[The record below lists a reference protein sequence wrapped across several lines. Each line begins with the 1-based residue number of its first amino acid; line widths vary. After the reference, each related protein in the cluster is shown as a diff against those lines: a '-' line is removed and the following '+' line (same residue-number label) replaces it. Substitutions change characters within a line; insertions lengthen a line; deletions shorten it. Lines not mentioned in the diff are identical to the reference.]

1 MPFVPGMRA
10 NPPPAYP
17 AANDSRLP
25 CVVMLTFISGNTNK
39 VRECERL
46 LGATLAYASLP
57 LDEIQSIDPLP
68 VVEHKARLAYAALNR
83 PVLVEDT
90 GLAFAAWNGLPG
102 ALIKWFL
109 GSVGTEGL
117 CRLMRAETNRAATAT
132 TLLGYCDGENLRTFA
147 GTVQGSVPDQPR
159 GTRGFGWD
167 AIFQPEA
174 SDRTFAEMSA
184 AEKDRFSMRR
194 KALEAFRS
202 SGLLAG

>member
-10 NPPPAYP
+10 NPPPEYP

-25 CVVMLTFISGNTNK
+25 YVVMLTFISGNTNK

-46 LGATLAYASLP
+46 LGATLAYTSLP

-109 GSVGTEGL
+109 SSLGTEGL
-117 CRLMRAETNRAATAT
+117 CRIMRAETNRAATAT
-132 TLLGYCDGENLRTFA
+132 TLLGYCDGESVHTFA
-147 GTVQGSVPDQPR
+147 GTVQGSIPDHPR
-159 GTRGFGWD
+159 GTEGFGWD

-174 SDRTFAEMSA
+174 SVLTFAEMSA

-194 KALEAFRS
+194 KALEAFRA

>member
-1 MPFVPGMRA
+1 
-10 NPPPAYP
+10 
-17 AANDSRLP
+17 
-25 CVVMLTFISGNTNK
+25 MLTFISGNTHK

-46 LGATLAYASLP
+46 LGATLAYESLP

-68 VVEHKARLAYAALNR
+68 VVKHKARLAYAALHR

-90 GLAFAAWNGLPG
+90 SLAFAAWNGLPG

-109 GSVGTEGL
+109 SSLGTEGL

-132 TLLGYCDGENLRTFA
+132 TLFGYCDGASLRTFA
-147 GTVQGSVPDQPR
+147 GTVQGAILDHPQ
-159 GTRGFGWD
+159 GTAGFGWD
-167 AIFQPEA
+167 AIFQPA
-174 SDRTFAEMSA
+174 TSDLSFAEMSA

-194 KALEAFRS
+194 KALEAFRA

>member
-1 MPFVPGMRA
+1 MPFVPGVRT
-10 NPPPAYP
+10 NPPPVYP
-17 AANDSRLP
+17 AANDSRLF
-25 CVVMLTFISGNTNK
+25 CIVMLTFISGNTNK

-46 LGATLAYASLP
+46 LGVALTHESLP
-57 LDEIQSIDPLP
+57 LDEIQSTDPLP
-68 VVEHKARLAYAALNR
+68 VVEHKARLAYAVLNR

-109 GSVGTEGL
+109 SSLGPEGL
-117 CRLMRAETNRAATAT
+117 CRMMRAETNRTATAI
-132 TLLGYCDGENLRTFA
+132 TLLGYCDGESVRTFA
-147 GTVQGSVPDQPR
+147 GTVQGTIPDRPR

-174 SDRTFAEMSA
+174 SDFTFAEMNA

-194 KALEAFRS
+194 KALEAFRA

>member
-1 MPFVPGMRA
+1 MLSVPGRRTG
-10 NPPPAYP
+10 PPPASP
-17 AANDSRLP
+17 GANDSRLFRA
-25 CVVMLTFISGNTNK
+25 VMVTLISTNTHK
-39 VRECERL
+39 VREYERL
-46 LGATLAYASLP
+46 LGATLASASPP

-90 GLAFAAWNGLPG
+90 GLAFVAWNGLPG

-109 GSVGTEGL
+109 SSLGPEGL
-117 CRLMRAETNRAATAT
+117 CRMMRAEANRAATAT
-132 TLLGYCDGENLRTFA
+132 TLLGYCDGASVRTFA
-147 GTVQGSVPDQPR
+147 GTVQGSIPAQPR

-174 SDRTFAEMSA
+174 SVRTFAEMSA
-184 AEKDRFSMRR
+184 TEKDRFSMRR
-194 KALEAFRS
+194 KALETFRA

>member
-1 MPFVPGMRA
+1 MPFVPGLHTRT
-10 NPPPAYP
+10 PLAYP
-17 AANDSRLP
+17 AANDSRLF
-25 CVVMLTFISGNTNK
+25 CVAMLTFISGNTNK

-46 LGATLAYASLP
+46 LGTTLGYASLP

-117 CRLMRAETNRAATAT
+117 CRMMQAETNRTATAT
-132 TLLGYCDGENLRTFA
+132 TLLGYCDGQNVRTFA

-194 KALEAFRS
+194 KALEAFRA